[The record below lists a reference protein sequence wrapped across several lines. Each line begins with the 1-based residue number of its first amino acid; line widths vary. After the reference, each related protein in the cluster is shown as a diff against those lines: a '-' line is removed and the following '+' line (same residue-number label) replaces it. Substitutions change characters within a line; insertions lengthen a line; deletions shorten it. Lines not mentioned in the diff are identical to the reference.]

1 MKLIQ
6 EKLKNSNI
14 NISLTAYRAIKI
26 LKMLIEKPCSN
37 SEIVKELK
45 EDEITKKSTSD
56 DTLRVTIN
64 SLKAVGCQIA
74 RPTPANNF
82 KYVLL
87 SHPFNIQFKNSQIEI
102 LLKLRNYILNN
113 NWKEIIELNQFLEK
127 IISTSHNEH
136 LLDLLDLLNY
146 KKPFR
151 NIPVDILKTLLSE
164 DLINKEIL
172 ITYKTSKNKISDI
185 SILVDSIFYE
195 AERIYILG
203 FYGERNSYSYFNA
216 EKISAIHSVKSVP
229 KDYKTDFSKAI
240 YKIFG
245 DDIKTFKPNS
255 DEKIILSDKNFILV
269 ESYIKSDFKILQRL
283 LTFGKNFEII
293 SPDSL
298 KEQLAEKISKMFERY
313 EK

>member
-1 MKLIQ
+1 MKLVQ
-6 EKLKNSNI
+6 ENYKNNNI

-87 SHPFNIQFKNSQIEI
+87 SHPFNIQFNDSQIKI

-113 NWKEIIELNQFLEK
+113 NWKEIVELNHLLEK
-127 IISTSHNEH
+127 IITSSGNEH
-136 LLDLLDLLNY
+136 LLDLLNY

-151 NIPVDILKTLLSE
+151 NIPLDILKTLLSD

-203 FYGERNSYSYFNA
+203 FYRERNSYSYFNV

-245 DDIKTFKPNS
+245 DDIKTFKQNS
-255 DEKIILSDKNFILV
+255 DEKIILSDKNFILI

-293 SPDSL
+293 TPNSL
-298 KEQLAEKISKMFERY
+298 KEQLSEKISKMFERY
-313 EK
+313 